1 MRSDRLLT
9 ITAVGDLVVALG
21 VAIGLRDPDALG
33 LAAVIGIGLLL
44 FRSRRLRL
52 VGGALLFLLFGNIAF
67 WTVTAI
73 ASNLSHDESVGQ
85 VVLPGA
91 LAVLSLVGVVAA
103 LLALVL
109 PPPPLRQVR
118 VGRSALLG
126 LIAGAATVVV
136 VAVAPGLAATE
147 DPLPGD
153 LVVRMK
159 NSRFS
164 VETLRAP
171 AGEVSL
177 FVANPDLF
185 WHTVTIS
192 ELDVDVKVPVGA
204 VRRTTFDAPPGRYDY
219 VCRVPGHSRMQGVLI
234 VSPPNP

>member
-1 MRSDRLLT
+1 VIS
-9 ITAVGDLVVALG
+9 LG
-21 VAIGLRDPDALG
+21 VAIGLRDPDAFG
-33 LAAVIGIGLLL
+33 LAAVLGIGLLL
-44 FRSRRLRL
+44 FRLQRLL
-52 VGGALLFLLFGNIAF
+52 GGALLLLLFGNISF
-67 WTVTAI
+67 WTVTAV
-73 ASNLSHDESVGQ
+73 ASNLSHDEPVSSVI
-85 VVLPGA
+85 LPTT
-91 LAVLSLVGVVAA
+91 LAVIALVGVVAA
-103 LLALVL
+103 LLSLAL
-109 PPPPLRQVR
+109 PPPPARQAR
-118 VGRSALLG
+118 VGRSALFG

-171 AGEVSL
+171 AGKVSL

-192 ELDVDVKVPVGA
+192 DLDVDVKVPVGA
-204 VRRTTFDAPPGRYDY
+204 VRRTSFDAPPGRYQY
-219 VCRVPGHSRMQGVLI
+219 VCRVPGHSRMRGVLI
-234 VSPPNP
+234 VAPPSP